1 MALPVANNRPGN
13 HILDEVFVRSFFI
26 EENNS
31 YEDLLEVIKNRY
43 PNLSRWLY
51 SSLLSVKGFSVVM
64 VSRREGQLRM
74 EQSIAGQCK
83 IRIADW
89 GKMQTEGKNG
99 DCRPGVK
106 CRL

>member
-1 MALPVANNRPGN
+1 
-13 HILDEVFVRSFFI
+13 
-26 EENNS
+26 
-31 YEDLLEVIKNRY
+31 
-43 PNLSRWLY
+43 
-51 SSLLSVKGFSVVM
+51 
-64 VSRREGQLRM
+64 M